1 MKHLLALIS
10 VFTLALLLSSCA
22 DQVTDTYS
30 SVTEDQLKDVVL
42 APGDLSEDEIAGLLF
57 MREEEKVARD
67 VYNVLGEKWDVYIFT
82 RIAGSEQNHM
92 DAVKKMIDK
101 YELTDPV
108 DEFETPGL
116 FTEAFQEMYD
126 DLVALGLTSK
136 ENAIVVGQIIEET
149 DIGDLDEWIG
159 LADNPDIIKMY
170 EHLKAGSERHLI
182 SFTNHI
188 TTAL

>member
-10 VFTLALLLSSCA
+10 VFTLALLLSSCT
-22 DQVTDTYS
+22 DQVTDIYS
-30 SVTEDQLKDVVL
+30 SATDDQMKEAVL
-42 APGDLSEDEIAGLLF
+42 APVDLSEDEIAGLLY

-67 VYNVLGEKWDVYIFT
+67 VYNVLGAKWHEDLFT

-108 DEFETPGL
+108 DEIETPGL
-116 FTEAFQEMYD
+116 FTEAFQKIYD
-126 DLVALGLTSK
+126 DLVALGLSSK
-136 ENAIVVGQIIEET
+136 ENAIVVGQIIEQT
-149 DIGDLDEWIG
+149 DIDDLDKWIG
-159 LADNPDIIKMY
+159 LTNAQEIIKMY